1 MTGVKAVD
9 VHTDEHSCLFQ
20 RACVVRISE
29 VAPGV
34 KQFELRG
41 AAGSR
46 LLPFSAGAHVV
57 ITIRDQDRVLRNP
70 YSIMGTLPEGDGY
83 VISVRNAPESR
94 GGSWFLHN
102 RVQVDCELEISSPIN
117 NFAVANGARRHI
129 LIAGGMGITPMLAML
144 EELQRDKANVELHY
158 AVRSEIDGR
167 FVSKLPSDVTRVTRI
182 YSSDR
187 GERIPL
193 QSVLGERSAGSH
205 VYVCGPQR
213 MIDAVLDAARR
224 SGWPKE
230 AVHCEGADAV
240 EGLKA
245 VPAHNHDVERTSAY
259 SDSGMLQ
266 SYLMKMRELAEPA
279 IRQKPSHQTLNSP
292 LRKAAKEIPAGCS
305 LK

>member
-1 MTGVKAVD
+1 MPSPPSSAQSSNPVRDRVNKKGGITMTGVKAVD
-9 VHTDEHSCLFQ
+9 VHTDEHSCLSQ

-117 NFAVANGARRHI
+117 NFAVANGARRHV

-167 FVSKLPSDVTRVTRI
+167 FVSKLPSDVTRVTQIYQLRPRRAHSSPVGSGRAISRI
-182 YSSDR
+182 ARLCLRAAAPDR
-187 GERIPL
+187 CRSRCGSPFRL
-193 QSVLGERSAGSH
+193 AERSNSLRKREFGRRAEDGAGS
-205 VYVCGPQR
+205 
-213 MIDAVLDAARR
+213 
-224 SGWPKE
+224 
-230 AVHCEGADAV
+230 
-240 EGLKA
+240 
-245 VPAHNHDVERTSAY
+245 
-259 SDSGMLQ
+259 
-266 SYLMKMRELAEPA
+266 
-279 IRQKPSHQTLNSP
+279 
-292 LRKAAKEIPAGCS
+292 
-305 LK
+305 

>member
-1 MTGVKAVD
+1 L
-9 VHTDEHSCLFQ
+9 SQ
-20 RACVVRISE
+20 RAYVVRISE

-57 ITIRDQDRVLRNP
+57 ITIRDQDRVLHNP
-70 YSIMGTLPEGDGY
+70 YSIMGTPPEGDGY
-83 VISVRNAPESR
+83 VISVRNSLKSR

-102 RVQVDCELEISSPIN
+102 RVQVGCELEISLPIN

-158 AVRSEIDGR
+158 GVRSEIDGR
-167 FVSKLPSDVTRVTRI
+167 FVSKLPSDVTGVTRI

-193 QSVLGERSAGSH
+193 QSVLGERSVGSH

-213 MIDAVLDAARR
+213 LIDAVLDAARR

-230 AVHCEGADAV
+230 AIHCESANSI
-240 EGLKA
+240 EGPKT
-245 VPAHNHDVERTSAY
+245 VSAHNIERTSAY

-279 IRQKPSHQTLNSP
+279 TRQNPSRRTLNSP
-292 LRKAAKEIPAGCS
+292 LRKAAKSIPAGCS